1 MKRTMRIARF
11 AAIVAAVWLTG
22 AAEWPVN
29 DVLALLGDAP
39 CC

>member
-11 AAIVAAVWLTG
+11 AAVVASVWLVG
-22 AAEWPVN
+22 AADWPLS
-29 DVLALLGDAP
+29 DILGLLGDAP